1 MPITEPPQDTVAPL
15 LPYQRHL
22 LAWGMTL
29 RSCLDFYY
37 IVLRVSV
44 IACAEDALHGAAAG
58 DSGPAAAV
66 PAPVPGLG
74 RGPGA
79 VKRARGHPSRRNGHG
94 KTLQVIAILQ
104 QVLLY
109 PNGSQIDGSEAV
121 PCVWDFL
128 ADGLGC
134 SKTLQVK
141 LSA

>member
-1 MPITEPPQDTVAPL
+1 MEQPQEIVAPL
-15 LPYQRHL
+15 LPYQRQF
-22 LAWGMTL
+22 LAWGVAQEQ
-29 RSCLDFYY
+29 S
-37 IVLRVSV
+37 SV
-44 IACAEDALHGAAAG
+44 
-58 DSGPAAAV
+58 
-66 PAPVPGLG
+66 
-74 RGPGA
+74 RGGILA
-79 VKRARGHPSRRNGHG
+79 DEMGMG